1 MFREV
6 IAVLDPAHLENLDT
20 ELDRLSQA
28 LAQPGTGL
36 RPVAEKLVE
45 IVSAD
50 IGHVAD
56 REWGEDDLQAVLRR
70 LGSLRLASTF
80 RTYADAEQVTMAVQ
94 ALVAALESKKVPEV
108 RLIQAMKF
116 LTALLQAT
124 SDESSF
130 QIGDFRQA
138 LADFRSSLPE

>member
-20 ELDRLSQA
+20 EMDRLSQA

-36 RPVAEKLVE
+36 RPVAERLVE

-50 IGHVAD
+50 IGHVAA
-56 REWGEDDLQAVLRR
+56 REWTEDDLQAVLRR
-70 LGSLRLASTF
+70 LVSPRLALAC
-80 RTYADAEQVTMAVQ
+80 RTYSDAEQVTMGVQ
-94 ALVAALESKKVPEV
+94 ALVAALENKNVPGAQ
-108 RLIQAMKF
+108 RIQATKF
-116 LTALLQAT
+116 LTPLFEAT
-124 SDESSF
+124 ADESSF